1 MPTHSSTQRLVRERR
16 SHAFNKLVLGL
27 AVLGLSGLAAAQ
39 TGYTQMPIR
48 NGVNALKLRGY
59 DAIAVRAWRENFNA
73 HSFDVVTFFVRDGT
87 AGRAQPWSLVPVFR
101 RSGSGGSSEQEQLH
115 VTASGGAD
123 CLLHDFR
130 LLLAQG
136 GKPAVLVLANREPGA
151 SYAAEANVRFDYYV
165 LTENTDGTPGYP
177 KLSFR
182 WQKSQPARAQYCD
195 VNRAFDQ
202 ELHLG
207 TSSGTANVA
216 DGP

>member
-1 MPTHSSTQRLVRERR
+1 MRKYRNRL
-16 SHAFNKLVLGL
+16 NNNIVLGL
-27 AVLGLSGLAAAQ
+27 TLLGLSGSAAAQ
-39 TGYTQMPIR
+39 AGYTLMPVH

-73 HSFDVVTFFVRDGT
+73 HGFDVVTFFVRDGA

-101 RSGSGGSSEQEQLH
+101 RGERGGNGEQEQLH
-115 VTASGGAD
+115 ITASGGAD

-130 LLLAQG
+130 LMLAQG
-136 GKPAVLVLANREPGA
+136 GKPAILILANREAGT
-151 SYAAEANVRFDYYV
+151 SYAADANVRFDYYV

-182 WQKSQPARAQYCD
+182 WQKSQQARAQYCD

>member
-1 MPTHSSTQRLVRERR
+1 VRKVRHYLNNR
-16 SHAFNKLVLGL
+16 VVLGL
-27 AVLGLSGLAAAQ
+27 TLLGLSGAATAQ
-39 TGYTQMPIR
+39 AGYTLMPIR
-48 NGVNALKLRGY
+48 NGVNALKLRSY

-73 HSFDVVTFFVRDGT
+73 HSFDVVTFFVRDGA
-87 AGRAQPWSLVPVFR
+87 AGRAQPWSLVPIFR
-101 RSGSGGSSEQEQLH
+101 RNDGGGGNEQEQLH
-115 VTASGGAD
+115 VTTGGGAD

-136 GKPAVLVLANREPGA
+136 GKPAVLILANREAGA
-151 SYAAEANVRFDYYV
+151 SYAADANVRFDYYV
-165 LTENTDGTPGYP
+165 LTENTDGTPGHP
-177 KLSFR
+177 RLSFR

>member
-1 MPTHSSTQRLVRERR
+1 MEKRVRNDRN
-16 SHAFNKLVLGL
+16 HLFNCVLLGL
-27 AVLGLSGLAAAQ
+27 TLLGLPGLAAAQ
-39 TGYTQMPIR
+39 AGYTLMPVH
-48 NGVNALKLRGY
+48 NGVTALKLRGY

-73 HSFDVVTFFVRDGT
+73 HSFDVVTFFVRDGA

-101 RSGSGGSSEQEQLH
+101 HVENGANSEQEQLH
-115 VTASGGAD
+115 ITTGGGAD

-130 LLLAQG
+130 LMLAPD
-136 GKPAVLVLANREPGA
+136 GKPAMLILANREAGS
-151 SYAAEANVRFDYYV
+151 SYAADSNVRFDYYV
-165 LTENTDGTPGYP
+165 LTENIDGTPGHP

-182 WQKSQPARAQYCD
+182 WQKSQPARKLYCD

-207 TSSGTANVA
+207 TSSGTANVT

>member
-1 MPTHSSTQRLVRERR
+1 MRKVRNYLNN
-16 SHAFNKLVLGL
+16 SVALSL
-27 AVLGLSGLAAAQ
+27 ALLGLSGPAAAQ
-39 TGYTQMPIR
+39 AGYALMPIH

-73 HSFDVVTFFVRDGT
+73 HSFDVVTFFVRDGA

-101 RSGSGGSSEQEQLH
+101 RSEGGGSGGSGEQEQLH
-115 VTASGGAD
+115 VTTGGGAD

-136 GKPAVLVLANREPGA
+136 GKPAVLILANREAGA
-151 SYAAEANVRFDYYV
+151 SYAADANVRFDYYV
-165 LTENTDGTPGYP
+165 LTENANSTPGYP

-216 DGP
+216 DAP

>member
-1 MPTHSSTQRLVRERR
+1 VRQYRNCLNN
-16 SHAFNKLVLGL
+16 SIVLGL
-27 AVLGLSGLAAAQ
+27 TLLGLSGFAAAQ
-39 TGYTQMPIR
+39 AGYTLMPVH

-73 HSFDVVTFFVRDGT
+73 HSFDVVTFFVHDGA

-101 RSGSGGSSEQEQLH
+101 RSERGGNGEQEQLH
-115 VTASGGAD
+115 ITTSGGAD

-130 LLLAQG
+130 LMLAQG
-136 GKPAVLVLANREPGA
+136 GKPAILILANREAGT
-151 SYAAEANVRFDYYV
+151 SYAADANVRFDYYV
-165 LTENTDGTPGYP
+165 LTENIDGTPGYP

>member
-1 MPTHSSTQRLVRERR
+1 MRKCRNYLNNSI
-16 SHAFNKLVLGL
+16 VLGL
-27 AVLGLSGLAAAQ
+27 TLLGLSGAAAAQ
-39 TGYTQMPIR
+39 AGYTLMPVH
-48 NGVNALKLRGY
+48 NGVNTLKLRGY
-59 DAIAVRAWRENFNA
+59 DAIAMRAWRENFNA
-73 HSFDVVTFFVRDGT
+73 HSFDVVTFFVRDGA

-101 RSGSGGSSEQEQLH
+101 RSERGANSEQEQLH
-115 VTASGGAD
+115 VTTSGGAD
-123 CLLHDFR
+123 CVLHDFR

-136 GKPAVLVLANREPGA
+136 GKPATLILANREAGA
-151 SYAAEANVRFDYYV
+151 SDADDAHVRFDYYV

>member
-1 MPTHSSTQRLVRERR
+1 MRKCRNYLNHSI
-16 SHAFNKLVLGL
+16 VLGL
-27 AVLGLSGLAAAQ
+27 TLLGLSGAAAAQ
-39 TGYTQMPIR
+39 AGYTLMPVH
-48 NGVNALKLRGY
+48 NGVNTLKLRGY
-59 DAIAVRAWRENFNA
+59 DAIAMRAWRENFNA
-73 HSFDVVTFFVRDGT
+73 HSFDVVTFFVRDSA

-101 RSGSGGSSEQEQLH
+101 RSERGANSEQEQLH
-115 VTASGGAD
+115 VTTSGGAD
-123 CLLHDFR
+123 CVLHDFR

-136 GKPAVLVLANREPGA
+136 GKPATLILANREAGA
-151 SYAAEANVRFDYYV
+151 SDADDAKVRFDYYV

-182 WQKSQPARAQYCD
+182 WQKSQPSRAQYCD

>member
-1 MPTHSSTQRLVRERR
+1 MRKCRNYLNHSI
-16 SHAFNKLVLGL
+16 VLGMAL
-27 AVLGLSGLAAAQ
+27 LGLSGAAAAQ
-39 TGYTQMPIR
+39 AGYTLMPVH
-48 NGVNALKLRGY
+48 NGVNTLKLRGY
-59 DAIAVRAWRENFNA
+59 DAIAMRAWRENFNA
-73 HSFDVVTFFVRDGT
+73 HSFDVVTFFVRDGA

-101 RSGSGGSSEQEQLH
+101 RSERGANSEQEQLH
-115 VTASGGAD
+115 VTTSGGAD
-123 CLLHDFR
+123 CVLHDFR

-136 GKPAVLVLANREPGA
+136 GKPATLILANREAGA
-151 SYAAEANVRFDYYV
+151 SDADDAHVRFDYYV